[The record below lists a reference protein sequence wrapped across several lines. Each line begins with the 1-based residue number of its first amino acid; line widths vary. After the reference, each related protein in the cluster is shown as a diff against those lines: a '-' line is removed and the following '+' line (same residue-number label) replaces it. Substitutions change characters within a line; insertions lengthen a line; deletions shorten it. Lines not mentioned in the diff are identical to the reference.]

1 MPIRESKP
9 STLPGAK
16 ALEISNLW
24 ETFVFY
30 WCGGESESASL
41 AASRRTFEDDDF
53 SAEHGYQPGFEGR
66 SEFEHGEFDRWI

>member
-9 STLPGAK
+9 GTLSGAK
-16 ALEISNLW
+16 ALGRSNLW

-30 WCGGESESASL
+30 WSGGEPERANF
-41 AASRRTFEDDDF
+41 AASRHALEDDDF

-66 SEFEHGEFDRWI
+66 SEFEHGEFERWI